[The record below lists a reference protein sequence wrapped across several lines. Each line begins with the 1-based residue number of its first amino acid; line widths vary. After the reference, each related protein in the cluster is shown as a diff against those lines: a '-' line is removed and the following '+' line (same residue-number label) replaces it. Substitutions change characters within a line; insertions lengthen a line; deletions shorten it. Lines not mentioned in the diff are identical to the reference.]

1 MPTGRSPWIVGA
13 LALAAGAAA
22 GLGGAALA
30 DDAPAA
36 APVHG
41 SGDAT
46 TIVRGSGDIRPAV
59 ARFRALL
66 GPDNGGGPGRHA
78 SGRREIDWDAVPDRL
93 ASPNALP
100 GGFFNAARAP
110 RARGARLQTPGDHV
124 AVSADSS
131 NPAGAAVR
139 FGDVNPTY
147 SAQFRTFSPQRLFSP
162 IGSNIVNLRF
172 SVPGT
177 GRPAVVRG
185 FGAVY
190 TGVDRREN
198 TAFRYFDT
206 QGRSLGTFRVPV
218 SRNGLSFLGVVFPSA
233 VVARVRIEYGSGPL
247 GPTDGAG
254 YDAAVMDDFIYGE
267 PQPAG

>member
-1 MPTGRSPWIVGA
+1 MSAGRSPWIIGA
-13 LALAAGAAA
+13 LVLAAGGAA
-22 GLGGAALA
+22 GRGAAALA
-30 DDAPAA
+30 GDAPAA
-36 APVHG
+36 GRVHG
-41 SGDAT
+41 GDAT
-46 TIVRGSGDIRPAV
+46 TIVRASGDIRAAV
-59 ARFRALL
+59 NHYRALL
-66 GPDNGGGPGRHA
+66 GPDNGGAPGRHA
-78 SGRREIDWDAVPDRL
+78 AGRREIDWDAVPDAL
-93 ASPNALP
+93 ASPNPLP
-100 GGFFNAARAP
+100 GGYFNARRAP

-147 SAQFRTFSPQRLFSP
+147 AARFRTFSPQRLFSP

-177 GRPAVVRG
+177 GQPAVVRG

-198 TAFRYFDT
+198 TAFRYFDA

-218 SRNGLSFLGVVFPSA
+218 SRKGLSFLGVVFPSA

-247 GPTDGAG
+247 GPTDSAT

-267 PQPAG
+267 PQPIG

>member
-1 MPTGRSPWIVGA
+1 MSASRSPWIIGA
-13 LALAAGAAA
+13 LALAAGAGA
-22 GLGGAALA
+22 GLGAALA
-30 DDAPAA
+30 GG
-36 APVHG
+36 APVTDGVHG
-41 SGDAT
+41 RSDLT
-46 TIVRGSGDIRPAV
+46 VVRGAGNIRPAV
-59 ARFRALL
+59 ARFRSLL

-78 SGRREIDWDAVPDRL
+78 SGRREINWDAVPDRL

-100 GGFFNAARAP
+100 GGFFNARRAP
-110 RARGARLQTPGDHV
+110 RARGARLQTPGEGV

-147 SAQFRTFSPQRLFSP
+147 SARFRTFSPQRLFSP

-177 GRPAVVRG
+177 GRAAVVRG

-198 TAFRYFDT
+198 TAFRYFDA

-267 PQPAG
+267 PQPR

>member
-1 MPTGRSPWIVGA
+1 MSARRSPLLVGVVA
-13 LALAAGAAA
+13 LAAAGAVAVLAAGA
-22 GLGGAALA
+22 LA
-30 DDAPAA
+30 DGAPATGG
-36 APVHG
+36 VHG
-41 SGDAT
+41 GSDQT
-46 TIVRGSGDIRPAV
+46 VVRGAGNIRPAV
-59 ARFRALL
+59 ARFRTLL
-66 GPDNGGGPGRHA
+66 GPDNGGGPGRPA
-78 SGRREIDWDAVPDRL
+78 SGRRAIDWDAVPDRL

-100 GGFFNAARAP
+100 GGFFNARSAP

-139 FGDVNPTY
+139 FGDVNPAY
-147 SAQFRTFSPQRLFSP
+147 SGRFRTFSPQRLFSP

-198 TAFRYFDT
+198 TAFRYFDA

-233 VVARVRIEYGSGPL
+233 VVARVRIEYGSGAL
-247 GPTDGAG
+247 GPTDSPT

-267 PQPAG
+267 PQPG

>member
-1 MPTGRSPWIVGA
+1 MSIGRSAWIIGA
-13 LALAAGAAA
+13 LALAAAGGA
-22 GLGGAALA
+22 GLGAAPA

-36 APVHG
+36 AR
-41 SGDAT
+41 DAA
-46 TIVRGSGDIRPAV
+46 TIVRGAGDIRPAV
-59 ARFRALL
+59 ARLRGLL
-66 GPDNGGGPGRHA
+66 GPDNGGAPGRHPA
-78 SGRREIDWDAVPDRL
+78 GRREIDWDAVPDRL

-100 GGFFNAARAP
+100 GGFFNARRAP

-139 FGDVNPTY
+139 FGDINPAN

-162 IGSNIVNLRF
+162 IGSSIVNVRF

-177 GRPAVVRG
+177 ERPAVVRG

-190 TGVDRREN
+190 TGVDPREN
-198 TAFRYFDT
+198 TVFRYFDAR
-206 QGRSLGTFRVPV
+206 GRWLGTYRVPV
-218 SRNGLSFLGVVFPSA
+218 SRNGLSFLGVVFPRA
-233 VVARVRIEYGSGPL
+233 VVARVRIEYSSSPL
-247 GPTDGAG
+247 GPTDSPT

-267 PQPAG
+267 PQVPS

>member
-1 MPTGRSPWIVGA
+1 MSSGRSPWIIGA
-13 LALAAGAAA
+13 LALAAAGGA
-22 GLGGAALA
+22 GLGAALA

-36 APVHG
+36 ARVHG
-41 SGDAT
+41 DRDAA
-46 TIVRGSGDIRPAV
+46 TIVRGAGDIRPAV
-59 ARFRALL
+59 TRLRGLL
-66 GPDNGGGPGRHA
+66 GPDNGGAPGRHA

-100 GGFFNAARAP
+100 GGFFNARRAP

-139 FGDVNPTY
+139 FGDVNPAN

-162 IGSNIVNLRF
+162 IGSSIVILRF

-185 FGAVY
+185 FGAVF
-190 TGVDRREN
+190 TGVDPQEK
-198 TAFRYFDT
+198 TIFRYFDAR
-206 QGRSLGTFRVPV
+206 GRWLGTYRVPV

-233 VVARVRIEYGSGPL
+233 VVARVRIEYSSVPL
-247 GPTDGAG
+247 GPTDSPT

-267 PQPAG
+267 PQPG